1 MLTLTT
7 TRRLGLTLAIA
18 AFSGAF
24 LTAQAEEEKE
34 EIKIEFPEP
43 QFAGTPVPAGG
54 IKNLEKGGNP
64 VKTIAVAKGSKI
76 ISRDKEVTSSETAPS
91 IGDLTLVTDG
101 DKDGSDGSYVEL
113 GPGQQWVTIDLGEE
127 HHISAIVVWHFHK
140 QGRVY
145 KDVVVEV
152 GNDPEVTNGTILFNN
167 DDDNSLGKG
176 VGKDPSYVETNHGRI
191 IDGKGTKARYVKLWS
206 NGSNVDDLNHYVEV
220 EVWGL
225 PLKK

>member
-1 MLTLTT
+1 MFTLINN
-7 TRRLGLTLAIA
+7 RRLGLAVAAA
-18 AFSGAF
+18 AFSGAM
-24 LTAQAEEEKE
+24 LSAQADEAKE

-64 VKTIAVAKGSKI
+64 VKTIAVAKGSTI
-76 ISRDKEVTSSETAPS
+76 ISKDKEVTSSETAPS

-113 GPGQQWVTIDLGEE
+113 GPGQQWVTIDLGAE
-127 HHISAIVVWHFHK
+127 HQISAIVLWHYHK

-152 GNDPEVTNGTILFNN
+152 GNDAEVSNGTILYNN

-176 VGKDPSYVETNHGRI
+176 KGKDPAYVETNHGRI
-191 IDGKGTKARYVKLWS
+191 IDGKATKARYIKLWS

-225 PLKK
+225 PAK